1 MMIKS
6 CMKKYL
12 MMLAA
17 ILSFCGTI
25 VLTSCNNEENSKESQ
40 ELRSMIQNT
49 HWKMTE
55 IYTEPD
61 RYSNEKEWISA
72 SNSSHLMIYDLSFD
86 DKGTYTSNDMHYS
99 AVVGRNSVKHSGEY
113 HVVGSKIYM
122 RVLKSSFDAYGN
134 YNLNIRYIN
143 NDVMEA
149 ELNWLP
155 IGKLH
160 QPAARVSLPDS
171 LKSIGYDAFR
181 QCVSLDSIYIYTDS
195 IPSLESGAFRD
206 LPASFKIFVPR
217 KLAKLYRTEWAE
229 YADHIVG
236 DISHYSED
244 VIEITT
250 TNYGQ
255 VAEKLGLTVERK
267 LYSDG
272 ETKYVR
278 GVYGNM
284 SHIQRLKINGPIG
297 GVLHQPHPSGLHR

>member
-155 IGKLH
+155 NYTYYDDGNGNYQQETELDK
-160 QPAARVSLPDS
+160 DS
-171 LKSIGYDAFR
+171 MEYLIRLKR
-181 QCVSLDSIYIYTDS
+181 IYI
-195 IPSLESGAFRD
+195 
-206 LPASFKIFVPR
+206 
-217 KLAKLYRTEWAE
+217 
-229 YADHIVG
+229 
-236 DISHYSED
+236 
-244 VIEITT
+244 
-250 TNYGQ
+250 
-255 VAEKLGLTVERK
+255 
-267 LYSDG
+267 
-272 ETKYVR
+272 
-278 GVYGNM
+278 
-284 SHIQRLKINGPIG
+284 
-297 GVLHQPHPSGLHR
+297 